1 MSSIETA
8 SAETTATVNPY
19 FALRQRV
26 FRWGRVQIA
35 VPFALA
41 AIGPFALAAAGLAG
55 HVPGPIF
62 VALVL
67 VPTTLLEALLAL
79 QARREWAAQ
88 EVLGWL
94 DWTTLRLWAE
104 RIAGGRPRSPIE
116 ATAWL
121 AAHGAGSVP
130 EGLRAGILILAGRLA
145 EAREVIAEL
154 PVVTPRER
162 RDKVALELDAASFGL
177 QPLDLQAADEAVSAD
192 VDQSSAERAVRIA
205 YHAALAAVAGGGDGL
220 AELAAARPVIGRLPA
235 ELSRRLWLGR
245 LRFVVLAVVLEIWI
259 LVAIVVAISTA
270 SGVVLY

>member
-8 SAETTATVNPY
+8 SAETIIRVNPY

-26 FRWGRVQIA
+26 FRWGRAQLA
-35 VPFALA
+35 LPFALA
-41 AIGPFALAAAGLAG
+41 AIGPFALAAVGLAG
-55 HVPGPIF
+55 HLPGPIL

-67 VPTTLLEALLAL
+67 LPTTLLEALLAL
-79 QARREWAAQ
+79 QARGEWPAQ

-94 DWTTLRLWAE
+94 DWTTLRLWTE
-104 RIAGGRPRSPIE
+104 QVPGGRPRSPIE

-121 AAHGAGSVP
+121 AAHGVGSAP
-130 EGLRAGILILAGRLA
+130 KGPRAGILILAGRLA

-162 RDKVALELDAASFGL
+162 RDKVELELDAAAFGL
-177 QPLDLQAADEAVSAD
+177 QPLDVQAADEAVRAD
-192 VDQSSAERAVRIA
+192 VGQSSAERTARLA

-220 AELAAARPVIGRLPA
+220 AELAAARPAIGRLPA

-245 LRFVVLAVVLEIWI
+245 SRFVVLAVVLEIWI